1 VPTKVWAP
9 GESVLSTDFNAMVQE
24 QVIPTFA
31 TAAARDSAMP
41 APKVG
46 QFCFVADPGVLMQY
60 TDRSVV
66 AGWHRPWDQPWG
78 ALEGDTVI
86 VPDSSI
92 SWGQFFVNAGYT
104 CPTPRRMVRIQYEF
118 WLQKQV
124 DGNDAHCYVRMIN
137 ARDGGMI
144 HDRLA
149 TLHQGWTAPF
159 SITSTADSSN
169 VTGTHIVG
177 YCTWGWYNTAWIRR
191 QVTDLGPAPVV
202 QPG

>member
-1 VPTKVWAP
+1 MPTKIWQP
-9 GESVLSTDFNAMVQE
+9 GESVISTDFNRMVQE

-31 TAAARDSAMP
+31 NAADRDSFIP

-46 QFCFVADPGVLMQY
+46 QYCFMATPGVLMQY
-60 TDRSVV
+60 TDKSVTP
-66 AGWHRPWDQPWG
+66 GWHKPWDQPWG
-78 ALEGDTVI
+78 MIEEVNV
-86 VPDSSI
+86 VPDTSVA
-92 SWGQFFVNAGYT
+92 WGNYWINAGYT

-124 DGNDAHCYVRMIN
+124 DGNDAHCYVRLIN

-144 HDRLA
+144 HDRIV
-149 TLHQGWTAPF
+149 TLHQGWTAQMQI
-159 SITSTADSSN
+159 SCTRDSSV

-177 YCTWGWYNTAWIRR
+177 YCTWGWYGTAWIFRT
-191 QVTDLGPAPVV
+191 VYDMGPAPVV